1 MTTASQQ
8 VRFTASQHPRVRAA
22 LGVVGLWLVAALAV
36 AAAHTL
42 LEPLSAPGCAAVT
55 TVAIL
60 AAAYGYTRLFA
71 PSAGLNHALGVG
83 VAWLT
88 MALVVEVVMTAQ
100 HGQGWHGLLGAPEHP
115 LLRNV
120 FLFLWVFAPA
130 LFAHRPPEDEV

>member
-8 VRFTASQHPRVRAA
+8 VPFTAVQHHRARTA
-22 LGVVGLWLVAALAV
+22 LGVVGFWLVTALVV
-36 AAAHTL
+36 AASHAL
-42 LEPLSAPGCAAVT
+42 LEPLSVPACAGLT
-55 TVAIL
+55 TAAIL
-60 AAAYGYTRLFA
+60 AAAYGYTRIFA
-71 PSAGLNHALGVG
+71 RSAGLNHALGVG

-130 LFAHRPPEDEV
+130 FFAHRPPDED